1 MTQDSQRAVLDSLAE
16 LWALAPEIRLGQ
28 LMAHLGFLG
37 DIHLNR
43 GLGVVEDDELVS
55 VIYRHRAEL
64 LARLPQSEFTNGMT
78 GGVSNGE
85 FASAR

>member
-43 GLGVVEDDELVS
+43 DLGNIEDDELVS
-55 VIYRHRAEL
+55 VIYRHRAEM
-64 LARLPQSEFTNGMT
+64 LARFSESDFDNGLEGKLP
-78 GGVSNGE
+78 NGE
-85 FASAR
+85 RVGVR